1 MTDELQRLKER
12 QEMLEALEVAN
23 IVITRN
29 LRKHG
34 AREAIV
40 KEIPRFLVFSDV
52 IGGGGEC
59 EDAEGGE
66 D

>member
-1 MTDELQRLKER
+1 
-12 QEMLEALEVAN
+12 MLEALEVAN